1 MKLHHIAIWTFRLEE
16 LKEFYVRFLG
26 GKSNEK
32 YVNPKKGFES
42 YFISFGEGPSLELM
56 SRPDVQ
62 NTVVEEN
69 RVGLTHLAFTFP
81 GQEEV
86 LRFTEEMRSEGY
98 TIAGEPRTSG
108 DGYFESVIL
117 DPDGNRIEC
126 VTRKN
131 MEKKTE
137 TEETVTSRSLETV
150 RLLIRPFQEEDADA
164 FFACCQNPNLGN
176 NAGWAPHKTIEES
189 REILQ
194 NVFIGQENIWAMIL
208 KDAQQLIG
216 SIGIV
221 PDPKRE
227 NPQVRMLGYWL
238 DEAHWGKGYM
248 TEAVQAILNYG
259 FNELQLSLITANCYP
274 HNKRSQQ
281 VLERNGFI
289 YEGVLHQAELTYNG
303 NIFDHLCYYLPNIC
317 QPAPQDYDEIL
328 EVWEASVRHTHHFLT
343 EEHIQFYKPLVRNH
357 YLPAVELY
365 IIRDAGR
372 KIVAFM
378 GLSDELI
385 EMLFVNPGEQGKGYG
400 KRLLEYATRKKQLDK
415 VDVNEQN
422 EKALSFYLHM
432 GFQIIGRDA
441 TDGMGKPYPILH
453 LQLKEATVE
462 KSKSKG

>member
-42 YFISFGEGPSLELM
+42 YFISFDEGPSLELM

-422 EKALSFYLHM
+422 EKALQFYLHL
-432 GFQIIGRDA
+432 GFQVIGRDE
-441 TDGMGKPYPILH
+441 TDSMGKPFPILH
-453 LQLKEATVE
+453 LQLPEADSTNRD
-462 KSKSKG
+462 

>member
-126 VTRKN
+126 VYKKD

-137 TEETVTSRSLETV
+137 TEETVTPRSLETV

-248 TEAVQAILNYG
+248 TEAVQAVLNYG

-378 GLSDELI
+378 G
-385 EMLFVNPGEQGKGYG
+385 
-400 KRLLEYATRKKQLDK
+400 KRTE
-415 VDVNEQN
+415 
-422 EKALSFYLHM
+422 
-432 GFQIIGRDA
+432 
-441 TDGMGKPYPILH
+441 
-453 LQLKEATVE
+453 
-462 KSKSKG
+462 

>member
-16 LKEFYVRFLG
+16 LKDFYVRFLG
-26 GKSNEK
+26 GTSNEK
-32 YVNPKKGFES
+32 YINPKKGFES
-42 YFISFGEGPSLELM
+42 YFISFDEGPTLELM
-56 SRPDVQ
+56 SRADVQ
-62 NTVVEEN
+62 NTPIEEN
-69 RVGLTHLAFTFP
+69 RRGLTHLAFTFP
-81 GQEEV
+81 SKEEI

-108 DGYFESVIL
+108 DGYFESVVL
-117 DPDGNRIEC
+117 DPDGNRLEC
-126 VTRKN
+126 VY
-131 MEKKTE
+131 KKEPEAERTE
-137 TEETVTSRSLETV
+137 AALCPNIETK
-150 RLLIRPFQEEDADA
+150 RLLLRPFQENDAEA

-176 NAGWAPHKTIEES
+176 NAGWAPHKTLNES
-189 REILQ
+189 REILHGA
-194 NVFIGQENIWAMIL
+194 FIGQEGIWAVTL
-208 KDAQQLIG
+208 KDTQQLIA

-238 DEAHWGKGYM
+238 DEPYWGKGYM
-248 TEAVQAILNYG
+248 SEAVQAVLNYG

-281 VLERNGFI
+281 VLKRNGFI

-385 EMLFVNPGEQGKGYG
+385 EMLFVYPGEQGKGYG

-432 GFQIIGRDA
+432 GFQIIGRDE

>member
-1 MKLHHIAIWTFRLEE
+1 MTIKEAQEQVDKWIKSVGVRYFSELTNMAILTEE
-16 LKEFYVRFLG
+16 VGEVARIISRRYGDQSF
-26 GKSNEK
+26 KS
-32 YVNPKKGFES
+32 G
-42 YFISFGEGPSLELM
+42 
-56 SRPDVQ
+56 
-62 NTVVEEN
+62 EEN
-69 RVGLTHLAFTFP
+69 SDLSDELCDVFWVLLCLANQTGVDLTSAF
-81 GQEEV
+81 E
-86 LRFTEEMRSEGY
+86 
-98 TIAGEPRTSG
+98 
-108 DGYFESVIL
+108 
-117 DPDGNRIEC
+117 
-126 VTRKN
+126 KN

-137 TEETVTSRSLETV
+137 TEETVTPRSLETV

-385 EMLFVNPGEQGKGYG
+385 EMLFVYPGEQGKGYG

-432 GFQIIGRDA
+432 GFQIIGRDE

>member
-126 VTRKN
+126 VY
-131 MEKKTE
+131 KKEPEAERTE
-137 TEETVTSRSLETV
+137 AALCPNIETK
-150 RLLIRPFQEEDADA
+150 RLLLRPFQENDAEA

-238 DEAHWGKGYM
+238 DE
-248 TEAVQAILNYG
+248 AILNYG

-343 EEHIQFYKPLVRNH
+343 EEHMQFYKPLVRNH

-385 EMLFVNPGEQGKGYG
+385 EMLFVYPGEQGKGYG

-432 GFQIIGRDA
+432 GFQIIGRDE

>member
-1 MKLHHIAIWTFRLEE
+1 
-16 LKEFYVRFLG
+16 
-26 GKSNEK
+26 
-32 YVNPKKGFES
+32 
-42 YFISFGEGPSLELM
+42 
-56 SRPDVQ
+56 
-62 NTVVEEN
+62 
-69 RVGLTHLAFTFP
+69 
-81 GQEEV
+81 
-86 LRFTEEMRSEGY
+86 
-98 TIAGEPRTSG
+98 
-108 DGYFESVIL
+108 
-117 DPDGNRIEC
+117 
-126 VTRKN
+126 

-137 TEETVTSRSLETV
+137 TEETVTPRSLETV

-343 EEHIQFYKPLVRNH
+343 EEHIQFYKPLVRDH
-357 YLPAVELY
+357 YLPAVELFV
-365 IIRDAGR
+365 IRNVSG
-372 KIVAFM
+372 KIAAFM

-385 EMLFVNPGEQGKGYG
+385 EMLFVHPDEQGKGYG
-400 KRLLEYATRKKQLDK
+400 KRLIEYAKDKKYMDK
-415 VDVNEQN
+415 VRKRAGIPGVDESIQKYANDEWKGKENEQ
-422 EKALSFYLHM
+422 ETLRQFVRQERQIEFYLEGQRFWDLRRWKIAEKLDEPFLCWNIEGASVEEFFKAPQPNMTLTNH
-432 GFQIIGRDA
+432 FYKSQYLLPISASELEKTPQIIQN
-441 TDGMGKPYPILH
+441 PFY
-453 LQLKEATVE
+453 
-462 KSKSKG
+462 

>member
-42 YFISFGEGPSLELM
+42 YFISFDEGPSLELM
-56 SRPDVQ
+56 IRPDVQ

-137 TEETVTSRSLETV
+137 TEETVTPRSLETV

-189 REILQ
+189 RKILQ
-194 NVFIGQENIWAMIL
+194 DVFIGQENIWAMIL

-372 KIVAFM
+372 KIVPFM

-432 GFQIIGRDA
+432 GFQIIGRDE

>member
-1 MKLHHIAIWTFRLEE
+1 
-16 LKEFYVRFLG
+16 
-26 GKSNEK
+26 
-32 YVNPKKGFES
+32 
-42 YFISFGEGPSLELM
+42 
-56 SRPDVQ
+56 
-62 NTVVEEN
+62 
-69 RVGLTHLAFTFP
+69 
-81 GQEEV
+81 
-86 LRFTEEMRSEGY
+86 
-98 TIAGEPRTSG
+98 
-108 DGYFESVIL
+108 
-117 DPDGNRIEC
+117 
-126 VTRKN
+126 

-248 TEAVQAILNYG
+248 AEAVQAILNYG

-343 EEHIQFYKPLVRNH
+343 EEHMQFYKPLVRNH

-365 IIRDAGR
+365 ICLLYTSDA
-372 KIVAFM
+372 A
-378 GLSDELI
+378 DEL
-385 EMLFVNPGEQGKGYG
+385 
-400 KRLLEYATRKKQLDK
+400 
-415 VDVNEQN
+415 
-422 EKALSFYLHM
+422 
-432 GFQIIGRDA
+432 
-441 TDGMGKPYPILH
+441 
-453 LQLKEATVE
+453 
-462 KSKSKG
+462 

>member
-42 YFISFGEGPSLELM
+42 YFISFDEGPSLELM

-126 VTRKN
+126 VYKKD

-137 TEETVTSRSLETV
+137 TEETVTPRSLETV

-317 QPAPQDYDEIL
+317 QPASQDYDEIL

>member
-42 YFISFGEGPSLELM
+42 YFISFDEGPSLELM

-189 REILQ
+189 RKILQ
-194 NVFIGQENIWAMIL
+194 DVFIGQENIWAMIL

-227 NPQVRMLGYWL
+227 NPQVCMLGYWL

-248 TEAVQAILNYG
+248 TEAVQAVLNYG

-432 GFQIIGRDA
+432 GFQIIGRDE

>member
-1 MKLHHIAIWTFRLEE
+1 M
-16 LKEFYVRFLG
+16 
-26 GKSNEK
+26 
-32 YVNPKKGFES
+32 NPKKGFES

-126 VTRKN
+126 VYKKD

-137 TEETVTSRSLETV
+137 TEETVTPRSLETV

>member
-42 YFISFGEGPSLELM
+42 YFISFDEGPSLELM

-137 TEETVTSRSLETV
+137 TEETVTPRSLETV

-189 REILQ
+189 RKILQ
-194 NVFIGQENIWAMIL
+194 DVFIGQENIWAMIL

-274 HNKRSQQ
+274 PFTK
-281 VLERNGFI
+281 
-289 YEGVLHQAELTYNG
+289 Y
-303 NIFDHLCYYLPNIC
+303 
-317 QPAPQDYDEIL
+317 
-328 EVWEASVRHTHHFLT
+328 
-343 EEHIQFYKPLVRNH
+343 IQ
-357 YLPAVELY
+357 
-365 IIRDAGR
+365 
-372 KIVAFM
+372 
-378 GLSDELI
+378 
-385 EMLFVNPGEQGKGYG
+385 
-400 KRLLEYATRKKQLDK
+400 
-415 VDVNEQN
+415 
-422 EKALSFYLHM
+422 
-432 GFQIIGRDA
+432 
-441 TDGMGKPYPILH
+441 
-453 LQLKEATVE
+453 
-462 KSKSKG
+462 

>member
-42 YFISFGEGPSLELM
+42 YFISFDEGPSLELM

-98 TIAGEPRTSG
+98 TITGEPRTSG

-126 VTRKN
+126 VYKKD

-137 TEETVTSRSLETV
+137 TEETVTPRSLETV

>member
-1 MKLHHIAIWTFRLEE
+1 
-16 LKEFYVRFLG
+16 
-26 GKSNEK
+26 
-32 YVNPKKGFES
+32 
-42 YFISFGEGPSLELM
+42 
-56 SRPDVQ
+56 
-62 NTVVEEN
+62 
-69 RVGLTHLAFTFP
+69 
-81 GQEEV
+81 
-86 LRFTEEMRSEGY
+86 
-98 TIAGEPRTSG
+98 
-108 DGYFESVIL
+108 
-117 DPDGNRIEC
+117 
-126 VTRKN
+126 

-137 TEETVTSRSLETV
+137 TEETVTPRSLETV

-194 NVFIGQENIWAMIL
+194 NVFIGQENIWAMLL

-227 NPQVRMLGYWL
+227 NPQVRMLGYCL

-248 TEAVQAILNYG
+248 TEAVQAVLNYG

-432 GFQIIGRDA
+432 GFQIIGRDE

>member
-16 LKEFYVRFLG
+16 LKEFYTRFFG

-32 YVNPKKGFES
+32 YANPQKGFES
-42 YFISFGEGPSLELM
+42 YFISFDEGPSLELM

-62 NTVVEEN
+62 NTPVEEN

-81 GQEEV
+81 SQAEV

-98 TIAGEPRTSG
+98 PVVGEPRTSG
-108 DGYFESVIL
+108 DGYFESVVL

-126 VTRKN
+126 VYRK
-131 MEKKTE
+131 EEIE
-137 TEETVTSRSLETV
+137 TQTCALETK
-150 RLLIRPFQEEDADA
+150 RLVIRPFQEKDAEA

-176 NAGWAPHKTIEES
+176 DAGWAPHKTIEES
-189 REILQ
+189 REILR
-194 NVFIGQENIWAMIL
+194 NVFIGQENIWAMTL
-208 KDAQQLIG
+208 KDTQQLIG

-248 TEAVQAILNYG
+248 TEAVQAVLNYG

-281 VLERNGFI
+281 VLERSGFI

-317 QPAPQDYDEIL
+317 QPAPQDYEEIL
-328 EVWEASVRHTHHFLT
+328 EVWEASVRHTHDFLT

-365 IIRDAGR
+365 IIRNASR
-372 KIVAFM
+372 KIVAFV

-385 EMLFVNPGEQGKGYG
+385 EMLFVSPDEQGKGYG
-400 KRLLEYATRKKQLDK
+400 KRLLEYVTQKKQMNK

-432 GFQIIGRDA
+432 GFQIIGRDE

-453 LQLKEATVE
+453 LQLKEANIET
-462 KSKSKG
+462 KG

>member
-1 MKLHHIAIWTFRLEE
+1 MTIKEAQEQGDKWIKSVGVRYFSELTNMAILTEE
-16 LKEFYVRFLG
+16 VGEVARIISRRYGDQSF
-26 GKSNEK
+26 KS
-32 YVNPKKGFES
+32 G
-42 YFISFGEGPSLELM
+42 
-56 SRPDVQ
+56 
-62 NTVVEEN
+62 EEN
-69 RVGLTHLAFTFP
+69 SDLSDELCDVFWVLLCLANQTGVDLTSAF
-81 GQEEV
+81 E
-86 LRFTEEMRSEGY
+86 
-98 TIAGEPRTSG
+98 
-108 DGYFESVIL
+108 
-117 DPDGNRIEC
+117 
-126 VTRKN
+126 KN

-137 TEETVTSRSLETV
+137 TEETVTPRSLETV

-422 EKALSFYLHM
+422 EKALTFYLHM
-432 GFQIIGRDA
+432 GFQVIGRDE

>member
-16 LKEFYVRFLG
+16 LKEFYTRFFG

-32 YVNPKKGFES
+32 YVNPQKGFES
-42 YFISFGEGPSLELM
+42 YFISFDEGPSLELM

-62 NTVVEEN
+62 NTLVEEN

-81 GQEEV
+81 SQAEV

-98 TIAGEPRTSG
+98 PIAGEPRTSG
-108 DGYFESVIL
+108 DGYFESVVL
-117 DPDGNRIEC
+117 DPDGNRVEC
-126 VTRKN
+126 VYRK
-131 MEKKTE
+131 
-137 TEETVTSRSLETV
+137 EEIESQTCTLETT
-150 RLLIRPFQEEDADA
+150 RLVIRPFQEKDAEA

-189 REILQ
+189 REILR
-194 NVFIGQENIWAMIL
+194 NVFIGQENIWAMTL
-208 KDAQQLIG
+208 KDTQQLIG

-227 NPQVRMLGYWL
+227 NSQVRMLGYWL

-248 TEAVQAILNYG
+248 TEAVQAVLNYG

-317 QPAPQDYDEIL
+317 QPAPKDYEEIL

-357 YLPAVELY
+357 YLLAVELY
-365 IIRDAGR
+365 IIRNASR
-372 KIVAFM
+372 KIVAFV

-385 EMLFVNPGEQGKGYG
+385 EMLFVSPDEQGKGYG
-400 KRLLEYATRKKQLDK
+400 KRLLEYVTQKKQMNK

-432 GFQIIGRDA
+432 GFQIIGRDE

-453 LQLKEATVE
+453 LQLKEANIKT
-462 KSKSKG
+462 KG